1 MELLSGADM
10 LIRSLQDEGI
20 EYIYGYP
27 GGAALHIYDALF
39 RQDKVKHI
47 LVRHEQA
54 AVHMADGYAR
64 ATGLPGTVL
73 VTSGPGATNTITGI
87 ATAFMDSIPMVV
99 LCGQVASTL
108 IGEDAFQ
115 ETDMIGVSRPV
126 VKHNLSVRHP
136 EEIPEIVRKA
146 YYIAST
152 GRPGPVVVDIPKDM
166 TTPNERY
173 EYVFPKK
180 VKLRSY
186 NPAIVATLGRSRK
199 PSICSWQPSV
209 PLFMRAAVS
218 SSARLRIS

>member
-10 LIRSLQDEGI
+10 IVRFLQDEGV

-64 ATGLPGTVL
+64 ASGEAGVVL

-87 ATAFMDSIPMVV
+87 ATAFTDSIPMVV

-115 ETDMIGVSRPV
+115 ETDMIGVSRP
-126 VKHNLSVRHP
+126 
-136 EEIPEIVRKA
+136 IV
-146 YYIAST
+146 ST
-152 GRPGPVVVDIPKDM
+152 TCQSG
-166 TTPNERY
+166 TPQKFR
-173 EYVFPKK
+173 
-180 VKLRSY
+180 R
-186 NPAIVATLGRSRK
+186 
-199 PSICSWQPSV
+199 C
-209 PLFMRAAVS
+209 
-218 SSARLRIS
+218 